1 MPASARPVCLVA
13 SASNF
18 WIEKSEI
25 SYISEQTSHH
35 PPISCFYLENQKQG
49 YCVNG
54 YVWTKSQ
61 FTGNSVLCGMVGECE
76 VELPRLKEV
85 VCFPFP
91 VMMRSSTRPVF
102 PTSPVPVSSLA
113 SWLFS
118 WSMKSLSPA
127 SKLVTRLTSPSS
139 LKYNFFFSVSR
150 WISLWFVVSSTWWRP
165 LSRRAMRSYTTLRA
179 IGILATRSSMRR
191 PRYDFRVLFDPVGVQ
206 AVPGCHQVDC
216 LAQIDF
222 EGAISGRIWKSPVCF
237 SLFPRLF

>member
-1 MPASARPVCLVA
+1 MHIDILDDESITSGSEHDRFMTILKWYLSAWHYKTHGVKKPYNPIIGESYAC
-13 SASNF
+13 
-18 WIEKSEI
+18 ICKTEKSEI

-118 WSMKSLSPA
+118 
-127 SKLVTRLTSPSS
+127 
-139 LKYNFFFSVSR
+139 
-150 WISLWFVVSSTWWRP
+150 
-165 LSRRAMRSYTTLRA
+165 
-179 IGILATRSSMRR
+179 
-191 PRYDFRVLFDPVGVQ
+191 
-206 AVPGCHQVDC
+206 
-216 LAQIDF
+216 
-222 EGAISGRIWKSPVCF
+222 
-237 SLFPRLF
+237 

>member
-113 SWLFS
+113 SWLFN

-139 LKYNFFFSVSR
+139 LKYDFFRSVDELAFDSWWVQR
-150 WISLWFVVSSTWWRP
+150 GEGRCQEGQWGLIQHWGPLGYWLHDHQWEDQGMTFESSSIP
-165 LSRRAMRSYTTLRA
+165 
-179 IGILATRSSMRR
+179 
-191 PRYDFRVLFDPVGVQ
+191 
-206 AVPGCHQVDC
+206 
-216 LAQIDF
+216 
-222 EGAISGRIWKSPVCF
+222 
-237 SLFPRLF
+237 